1 MSNSS
6 KAIAPE
12 GRTVTEAITAPRI
25 FDGDSWLFEYAL
37 LIEDGQILDVLPTAN
52 VPPGVALLDLED
64 GILAPGFIDL
74 QVNGGG
80 GVMFNSQPE
89 YAGLQTMLAAHRGF
103 GTTAIMP
110 TLISDQPEIYQ
121 RGIAAVR
128 EARDQGNP
136 SILGLHIEGPFFE
149 PTRRGA
155 HRQSC
160 LRDLTEEDIGWL
172 CAAADLPLML
182 TLAPERCQ
190 PGQISQLA
198 QAGILVCAGH
208 TSASFEQARAAL
220 QEGLRGFTHLYN
232 AMGPV
237 TAREPGVVGAALDDV
252 HSWAG
257 IIADGHHVHPASL
270 LLAHR
275 AKARGK
281 LCLVTDAMATVG
293 TSENSFQLYD
303 ETITLRD
310 GKLVNAEGKLAGS
323 AIGMIQAVRV
333 AHEAA
338 GIELGEC
345 LNMAS
350 RYPAAFLRRDDE
362 RGCLAPGYRVDLTH
376 FDDDYRVHNTW
387 IAGDRTRHDPAR
399 LAGT

>member
-1 MSNSS
+1 
-6 KAIAPE
+6 
-12 GRTVTEAITAPRI
+12 VTKAITAPRI

-37 LIEDGQILDVLPTAN
+37 LIEYGQIVDVLPTATL
-52 VPPGVALLDLED
+52 PTGVALLDLED

-80 GVMFNSQPE
+80 GVMFNAEPSYSTLE
-89 YAGLQTMLAAHRGF
+89 TILKAHRGF

-110 TLISDQPEIYQ
+110 TLISDETETYHL
-121 RGIAAVR
+121 GIHAVR
-128 EARDQGNP
+128 EALEAGNA

-149 PTRRGA
+149 PARRGV
-155 HRQSC
+155 HRASC
-160 LRDLTEEDIGWL
+160 LRDLTEQDITWL
-172 CAAADLPLML
+172 CDAADLPLML
-182 TLAPERCQ
+182 TLAPERCK
-190 PGQISQLA
+190 PGQIAQLA
-198 QAGILVCAGH
+198 DAGVLVCAGH
-208 TSASFEQARAAL
+208 SNASFELTQAAL
-220 QEGLRGFTHLYN
+220 REGLRGFTHLYN
-232 AMGPV
+232 GMGPV
-237 TAREPGVVGAALDDV
+237 TAREPGIVGAALDDV

-281 LCLVTDAMATVG
+281 LCLVSDAMATVG
-293 TSENSFQLYD
+293 SPGNSFQLYD
-303 ETITLRD
+303 ETIALRD

-323 AIGMIQAVRV
+323 AIGMIDAVRV
-333 AHEAA
+333 AHTLA

-350 RYPAAFLRRDDE
+350 RYPAAFLRRDNE
-362 RGCLAPGYRVDLTH
+362 LGRLAPGYRVDLTH

-387 IAGDRTRHDPAR
+387 VAGDRTAHGSTGGNLD
-399 LAGT
+399 